1 MKIDFSRQSLT
12 GQMDEQTIKY
22 KNKQMNKGTDYQ
34 MNEEWMKK
42 QLDEQMVQH
51 TNGKTI
57 ISWAPIRANKQF
69 NSDLNLSSSQDPSK
83 WLCFFSN
90 SCFFLFE
97 VRQHFIRETLNV
109 KLSKFQN
116 IYIFKLALSSSSNNS
131 HQFRIC
137 FLLNK
142 TQYLK
147 APTVLTLILML
158 CVLSDLSLSAFWVFS
173 ECSLSA
179 NWLLTYSWLIAW
191 RFEPEW
197 WRLTALDKLGPN

>member
-1 MKIDFSRQSLT
+1 MSFSVIWLLSERWRLTSLDNLWLDKWMNKQLNIKT
-12 GQMDEQTIKY
+12 NKWTKEQT
-22 KNKQMNKGTDYQ
+22 NK
-34 MNEEWMKK
+34 WMKK

-109 KLSKFQN
+109 KLSKFLN

-147 APTVLTLILML
+147 GSDCIDSYFDALCALWSLSECFLSVLW
-158 CVLSDLSLSAFWVFS
+158 VLS
-173 ECSLSA
+173 EC
-179 NWLLTYSWLIAW
+179 
-191 RFEPEW
+191 
-197 WRLTALDKLGPN
+197 